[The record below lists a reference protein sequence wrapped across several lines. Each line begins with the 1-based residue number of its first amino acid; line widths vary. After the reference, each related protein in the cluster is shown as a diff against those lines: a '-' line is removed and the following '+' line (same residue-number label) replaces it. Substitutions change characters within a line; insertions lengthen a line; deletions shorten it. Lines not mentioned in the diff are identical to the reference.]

1 MLRMGASFATGRAT
15 LKSTPQATLPFFW
28 YYSAAKMESAII
40 TSQTLLKLAIASLLT
55 CGLGYW
61 VESTIGWHAIIEQWQ
76 TLPLTTL
83 GLCFGLTLLSHA
95 LRGTRLLYTYKQL
108 PSEKPWQAL
117 PVLGISFI
125 HNAANFIL
133 PMRLGELVLPALS
146 RMQLA
151 IPIKDSF
158 RALLGIRLFDL
169 HVLISLLICFQ
180 PSLLGIWRLPL
191 LLFAVAG
198 LILLPWLGK
207 FRLLSG
213 FFPPQLHHYPAISI
227 TYTLSILIWGIK
239 LFAFYTLFSAF
250 IPLDLATAATGILM
264 ADLSSA
270 LPINGFASAGSYEA
284 AFAAGLLLSDSYH
297 NALLSAIINLHIFL
311 LFSNIVAA
319 ALGWLILIA
328 TPKSLPD
335 KNHA

>member
-1 MLRMGASFATGRAT
+1 LAAKTE
-15 LKSTPQATLPFFW
+15 
-28 YYSAAKMESAII
+28 SAAITI
-40 TSQTLLKLAIASLLT
+40 TSKTLFKLLIASALT
-55 CGLGYW
+55 LGLGYW
-61 VESTIGWHAIIEQWQ
+61 VESTIGWHAIVNQWQ
-76 TLPLTTL
+76 TLPLSTL
-83 GLCFGLTLLSHA
+83 LLCFGLTLFSHT

-108 PSEKPWQAL
+108 PSENPWQAM

-146 RMQLA
+146 RYQLSV
-151 IPIKDSF
+151 PIKDSF

-169 HVLISLLICFQ
+169 HVLVTLLVLFQ
-180 PSLLGIWRLPL
+180 HALLGIWQIPL
-191 LLFAVAG
+191 IIAAFLG
-198 LILLPWLGK
+198 LILLPWFGR
-207 FRLLSG
+207 FEFLSG
-213 FFPPQLHHYPAISI
+213 FFPPQFHHYTAISI
-227 TYTLSILIWGIK
+227 TYGLSILIWGIK
-239 LFAFYTLFSAF
+239 LFAFYTLFTAF
-250 IPLDLATAATGILM
+250 VPLNLSDAATGILM

-319 ALGWLILIA
+319 ALGWLILVI
-328 TPKSLPD
+328 TPKSSAE
-335 KNHA
+335 KNRA